1 MTDENLGYLAA
12 YDVRGIQE
20 FVFRTLKLRENTG
33 ASKIVATIFT
43 EALEA
48 AVKHLKWDDKQ
59 YRLDW
64 KNYVDFQFWN
74 DENVRMEVIYTG
86 AGNTYIAYR
95 NEDDCITVNR
105 FVSRYIFENT
115 YSLNLAIAA
124 VPIQSDYEATYR
136 RLTQKLAENKAKMP
150 MTRMIGNLP
159 ITRQDPNTGYPFS
172 HYCLADGML
181 RPVTSESYRKLI
193 KFTQLER
200 ESVKEMEDK
209 NVKQLDDLVT
219 EKGIDSRIA
228 VVHIDGNNMGRIFG
242 KVMRGEK
249 NFPEAVKKLRTHSK
263 LIHHDFIDSLEY
275 AEKELERFVESDRCK
290 FKEKYDEKSG
300 KYRRYLRRV
309 IWSGDDIT
317 FLCNAR
323 VAISLCE
330 IFFKR
335 LTEEQNFS
343 ACAGIAFIGS
353 HFPFYAAYQVAE
365 QCCDS
370 AKKRAKGNAKD
381 KAGGSVG
388 NYLDFQICRNISVS
402 NDLESNRKKNYCLS
416 DGTRLLARPY
426 CTDSTMTE
434 SDPHHLEFF
443 KTSYRHFSDS
453 DFPDHVAKELRNAY
467 SSGRLQAGMV
477 LNKMHS
483 RGLKLPKDSSKL
495 YQKNEAL
502 YFDALEMLDLYLD
515 VEEGNKS

>member
-33 ASKIVATIFT
+33 ASEIVASIFT
-43 EALEA
+43 EALREA
-48 AVKHLKWDDKQ
+48 VEYLNWDDGEC
-59 YRLDW
+59 RPDW
-64 KNYVDFQFWN
+64 EDYEDFRFWN

-95 NEDDCITVNR
+95 RKEDCIAVNR
-105 FVSRYIFENT
+105 FVSRYVFENT

-136 RLTQKLAENKAKMP
+136 RLTEKLAENKAKMP
-150 MTRMIGNLP
+150 MTRLIGNLP

-172 HYCLADGML
+172 HYCFVDGML

-193 KFTQLER
+193 KFTQLEK
-200 ESVKEMEDK
+200 ESAKKAEDK
-209 NVKQLDDLVT
+209 NVKQLDNLVT
-219 EKGIDSRIA
+219 EKGIDSQIA

-249 NFPEAVKKLRTHSK
+249 YFPEAVKKLRAHSK

-275 AEKELERFVESDRCK
+275 AEKELERFVESGRCK

-343 ACAGIAFIGS
+343 ACAGIVFIDS
-353 HFPFYAAYQVAE
+353 HFPFYAAYKVAE

-370 AKKRAKGNAKD
+370 AKERAKGNAKD
-381 KAGGSVG
+381 NTGESVG
-388 NYLDFQICRNISVS
+388 NYLDFQICQNISVS

-426 CTDSTMTE
+426 CTDSTMME
-434 SDPHHLEFF
+434 SDFHHLEFF
-443 KTSYRHFSDS
+443 KTAYRHFSDS

-467 SSGRLQAGMV
+467 SSGRMQAGTV
-477 LNKMHS
+477 LNKMRS
-483 RGLKLPKDSSKL
+483 RGFKLPKGSKEL
-495 YQKNEAL
+495 YENKEAL

-515 VEEGNKS
+515 IEEENKS